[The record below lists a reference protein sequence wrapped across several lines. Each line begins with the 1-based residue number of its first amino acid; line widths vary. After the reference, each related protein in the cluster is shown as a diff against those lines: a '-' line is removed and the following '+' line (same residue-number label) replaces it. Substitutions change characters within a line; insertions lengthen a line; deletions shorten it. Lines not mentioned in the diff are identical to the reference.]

1 VADPVSREYMTIAA
15 YNTGPGNA
23 MRVFSRDR
31 GTASAR
37 INSMSPMEVYHK
49 LKADLPYAE
58 TRRYLDK
65 VLAAKKDFVLR

>member
-1 VADPVSREYMTIAA
+1 
-15 YNTGPGNA
+15 
-23 MRVFSRDR
+23 
-31 GTASAR
+31 
-37 INSMSPMEVYHK
+37 MEVYHK